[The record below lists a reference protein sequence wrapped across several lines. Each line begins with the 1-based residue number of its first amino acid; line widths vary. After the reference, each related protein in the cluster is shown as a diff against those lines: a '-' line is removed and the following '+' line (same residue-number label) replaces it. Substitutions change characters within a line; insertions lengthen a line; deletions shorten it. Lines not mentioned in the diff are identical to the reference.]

1 MQRYDDDYT
10 DSPTASSS
18 SSSSSAPFL
27 HAEKSERLKVSDDT
41 VLHFIPFFV
50 FPQNLRLP
58 LAFSDEDDE
67 ALLPPSRARTA
78 RTLKRMSSPRDA
90 TNPLRHFQRGAN
102 ANTTTNNNNSTN
114 RNASSSSSGGY
125 EGLLKNATVS
135 HVDKEGATVPVPVS
149 AGTHAS
155 RKDAKQNV
163 VGKVQLAPGYS
174 QMDWMRLT
182 RTKNNNL
189 NGLGGNKKINVSKR
203 VITLEE
209 IAKHNTE
216 QDAWIGFRG
225 KVYNLTPYIHFHPGG
240 PKILEQAFGKDCTA
254 LFDKFHKYVNGEFM
268 MRECQV
274 GVLPGY
280 VNDED
285 EDEDEEDF

>member
-1 MQRYDDDYT
+1 MT
-10 DSPTASSS
+10 TPSSTS
-18 SSSSSAPFL
+18 FRFS
-27 HAEKSERLKVSDDT
+27 
-41 VLHFIPFFV
+41 FFPKTFWTCV
-50 FPQNLRLP
+50 FPSL
-58 LAFSDEDDE
+58 
-67 ALLPPSRARTA
+67 SRSARTA

-102 ANTTTNNNNSTN
+102 ANTNNNNNNNNSTN

-135 HVDKEGATVPVPVS
+135 HVDKEGTTVPVPVS

-163 VGKVQLAPGYS
+163 AGKVQLAPGYS

-285 EDEDEEDF
+285 EDEEEEDF